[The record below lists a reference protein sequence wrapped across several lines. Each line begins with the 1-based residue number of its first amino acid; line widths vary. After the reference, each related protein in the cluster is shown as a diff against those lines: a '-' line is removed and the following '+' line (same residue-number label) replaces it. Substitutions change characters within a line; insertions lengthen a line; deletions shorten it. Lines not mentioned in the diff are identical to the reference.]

1 MKRSGPGAEGLAK
14 DGARALGTPRGGWGS
29 CLQNPRR
36 LGPKGWWGWSLRRP
50 SPVTGPAD
58 RPGEGRRARA
68 GGASGPGA
76 FQRIGLLA
84 QAPAPP
90 LLPRFRP
97 RLEREQQSP
106 PSSSAGVR
114 PASR

>member
-1 MKRSGPGAEGLAK
+1 MKRRGPGAEGL
-14 DGARALGTPRGGWGS
+14 ARALGTPRGGWGS
-29 CLQNPRR
+29 CLQSPRR

-50 SPVTGPAD
+50 SPVTGAVD

-84 QAPAPP
+84 QAAAPP
-90 LLPRFRP
+90 LRPRFRP
-97 RLEREQQSP
+97 RLERERQSS
-106 PSSSAGVR
+106 PSSTTGVCPVAG
-114 PASR
+114 